1 MDEDNFFKII
11 NPIESDNDYFIYK
24 LNKISKNE
32 YFYDMNINKSNLNKT
47 FFVNVLFNKELKA
60 IYKDTDLFISVLD
73 IRTNKSDDNI
83 NTIVYDISNYVSLRY
98 FYENLHTKNDIINY
112 KLMVNELNSFLI
124 NCNYYLSSDNLLINK
139 TTFKPRILYL
149 NYFSKYGNKYDLD
162 NYIKNTKI
170 EKKINYFEYN
180 RNIFENNKIN
190 EIEDIINL
198 YHTN

>member
-60 IYKDTDLFISVLD
+60 IYKDTDLFIPVLD

-83 NTIVYDISNYVSLRY
+83 NTIVYDIYNYVP
-98 FYENLHTKNDIINY
+98 
-112 KLMVNELNSFLI
+112 LI
-124 NCNYYLSSDNLLINK
+124 YNLL
-139 TTFKPRILYL
+139 
-149 NYFSKYGNKYDLD
+149 
-162 NYIKNTKI
+162 
-170 EKKINYFEYN
+170 
-180 RNIFENNKIN
+180 
-190 EIEDIINL
+190 
-198 YHTN
+198 YHF